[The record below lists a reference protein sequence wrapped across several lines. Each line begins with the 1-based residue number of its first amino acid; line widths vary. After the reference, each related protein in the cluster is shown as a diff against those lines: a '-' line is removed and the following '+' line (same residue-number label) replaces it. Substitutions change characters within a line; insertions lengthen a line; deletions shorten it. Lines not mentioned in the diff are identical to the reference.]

1 MSDRRAG
8 SAPNDPRLLP
18 VLVAVGYVA
27 ALIAVWG
34 FTSLLLDA
42 DVITETDAGPLLGP
56 AMAVTA
62 GVVVSLSLWRLRKR
76 TTLLSPTVATAAS
89 VYVLMLLVGAVGYSS
104 TRGELTWLVLFTAR
118 YALSPFVVG
127 AALLAGLSV
136 VFLWAVTIRERRDA
150 EDRGKP

>member
-27 ALIAVWG
+27 TLIAVWG

-76 TTLLSPTVATAAS
+76 TTLLAPTVATAAS

>member
-1 MSDRRAG
+1 MSYRRAG

-27 ALIAVWG
+27 TLIAVWG

-42 DVITETDAGPLLGP
+42 DVITEPDAGPLLGP

>member
-1 MSDRRAG
+1 MNDRRAG

-27 ALIAVWG
+27 TLIAVWG

-89 VYVLMLLVGAVGYSS
+89 VYVLMLLVGAVGYSA

>member
-1 MSDRRAG
+1 MTDRRAG

-27 ALIAVWG
+27 TLIAVWG

-62 GVVVSLSLWRLRKR
+62 GVVVSLSLWRLRER

-89 VYVLMLLVGAVGYSS
+89 VYVLMLLVGAIGYSANQ
-104 TRGELTWLVLFTAR
+104 GELTWLVLFTAR
-118 YALSPFVVG
+118 YALSPFIVG

>member
-18 VLVAVGYVA
+18 VLVSVGYVA
-27 ALIAVWG
+27 TVIAVWG
-34 FTSLLLDA
+34 FTSLLLDR
-42 DVITETDAGPLLGP
+42 DIITEADAGPLLGP

-62 GVVVSLSLWRLRKR
+62 AAVVSFSLWRLRKR
-76 TTLLSPTVATAAS
+76 TTLLAPTVATAAS
-89 VYVLMLLVGAVGYSS
+89 VYVLMLLVGAVGYSVTQGS
-104 TRGELTWLVLFTAR
+104 FTWLVLFTAR
-118 YALSPFVVG
+118 YAVSPFIVG

-150 EDRGKP
+150 QDSAKP

>member
-27 ALIAVWG
+27 TLIAVWG

-42 DVITETDAGPLLGP
+42 DVITEPDAGPLLGP

-118 YALSPFVVG
+118 YALSPFIVG

>member
-18 VLVAVGYVA
+18 VLVAVGYIA
-27 ALIAVWG
+27 TLIAVWG

>member
-18 VLVAVGYVA
+18 VLVAVGYIA
-27 ALIAVWG
+27 TLIAVWG

-76 TTLLSPTVATAAS
+76 TTLLAPTVATAAS
-89 VYVLMLLVGAVGYSS
+89 VYVLMLLVGAVGYSA
-104 TRGELTWLVLFTAR
+104 TRGVLTWLVLLTAR
-118 YALSPFVVG
+118 YALSPFIVG

>member
-27 ALIAVWG
+27 TLIAVWG